1 LEEEAEQLVR
11 WLQHLVVV
19 ELVVVEILHRLLVFH
34 QLVVVEAEVV
44 QMV

>member
-1 LEEEAEQLVR
+1 LEEAEQLVR
-11 WLQHLVVV
+11 WLHHLVVV
-19 ELVVVEILHRLLVFH
+19 ELVVVEILQVLLVFH